1 MRARAA
7 SFALFAVLA
16 IGSPAAKAA
25 AACGDGA
32 SSLGVERIVEID
44 AAAGP
49 IYGDITRRTKEPSFL
64 KPKEVVLTFDDG
76 PMPWITKSILDTL
89 DRYCTKGTFFEV
101 GRMAVAY
108 PGMVREVLGRGHTV
122 GGHTWS
128 HPFNLPRMPAA
139 KAQDEIEKGLSAV
152 ALAAG
157 QPIAPFFRFTGLS
170 DSDPLLGYLQTR
182 GIASFTVDIVSN
194 DSYIRDAGK
203 LAHETLK
210 RVEEHNGGI
219 ILFHDIKAATAKAL
233 PVVLAELQKRGYKV
247 VHMRAKQPLKP
258 LPDYDEQLGPAVAK
272 ALVAQSGKQQPVPFF
287 NPAALGR
294 EPAVVALAPEP
305 RVAPPKAARS
315 TAALS
320 WTPITMG
327 HRLGTLLPTLVRE
340 AATAGRLASPP
351 AQSDRTERIRI
362 APIARLSFLLHDLQN
377 FAKAR
382 VITGHQ
388 PLEDH
393 HLRGDDLGAL
403 ARCPFDATRRLSA
416 VRDPTA
422 SATSR
427 TA

>member
-16 IGSPAAKAA
+16 ISSPAAKAA

-305 RVAPPKAARS
+305 RVRS
-315 TAALS
+315 TESGKKHSRIVVDAHHDGSPARHS
-320 WTPITMG
+320 PAYAGEGGGHGWSTRV
-327 HRLGTLLPTLVRE
+327 HRLR
-340 AATAGRLASPP
+340 SPIVP
-351 AQSDRTERIRI
+351 NE
-362 APIARLSFLLHDLQN
+362 
-377 FAKAR
+377 
-382 VITGHQ
+382 
-388 PLEDH
+388 
-393 HLRGDDLGAL
+393 
-403 ARCPFDATRRLSA
+403 
-416 VRDPTA
+416 
-422 SATSR
+422 
-427 TA
+427 